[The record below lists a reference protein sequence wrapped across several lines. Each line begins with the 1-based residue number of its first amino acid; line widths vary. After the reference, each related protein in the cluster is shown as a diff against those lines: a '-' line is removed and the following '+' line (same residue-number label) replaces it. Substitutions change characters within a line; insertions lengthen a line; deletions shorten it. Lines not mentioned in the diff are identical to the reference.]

1 MNKIGKIGAYDQ
13 STGKGIILIIG
24 STEKV
29 DFSIKDWNDSSN
41 LPAFGITV
49 EINEDGIKL
58 IDEEIVAKTLANQK
72 EEQERIIEA
81 ERVAIEEQEAFDNKV
96 IDIQP
101 EKEDFTFEEIRNTN
115 YMEFKEV
122 HPDYI
127 IKSDKITSFFIKN
140 DNGGYV
146 HLKLADDQK
155 ITLEF
160 FNSKLSKSFIN
171 YFKKFNINVKN
182 IENDKEE
189 IISIAVKE
197 NTENNGNSNKVNTYS
212 NNTGIQEVGNPTLG
226 IVAFVLCIVGIF
238 AIPLIMQPAALI
250 MGIISKNTFGKIA
263 AIIAGIYITII
274 ILSFIFG
281 ISLVMNN
288 M

>member
-29 DFSIKDWNDSSN
+29 DFSIKDWNDSSS
-41 LPAFGITV
+41 LPTFGITV

-101 EKEDFTFEEIRNTN
+101 EKEDFTFEEIRNTI

-182 IENDKEE
+182 VENDKEE
-189 IISIAVKE
+189 NIKH
-197 NTENNGNSNKVNTYS
+197 NSNSNNVNAYS
-212 NNTGIQEVGNPTLG
+212 NNIGIQEVGNPTLG

>member
-101 EKEDFTFEEIRNTN
+101 EKEDFTFEEIRNTI

-182 IENDKEE
+182 VENDKEE
-189 IISIAVKE
+189 NIKH
-197 NTENNGNSNKVNTYS
+197 NSNSNNVNAYS
-212 NNTGIQEVGNPTLG
+212 NNIGIQEVGNPTLG

>member
-41 LPAFGITV
+41 LPAFGMTV

-101 EKEDFTFEEIRNTN
+101 EKEDFTFEEIRNTI

-182 IENDKEE
+182 VENDKEE
-189 IISIAVKE
+189 NIKH
-197 NTENNGNSNKVNTYS
+197 NSNSNNVNAYS
-212 NNTGIQEVGNPTLG
+212 NNIGIQEVGNPTLG